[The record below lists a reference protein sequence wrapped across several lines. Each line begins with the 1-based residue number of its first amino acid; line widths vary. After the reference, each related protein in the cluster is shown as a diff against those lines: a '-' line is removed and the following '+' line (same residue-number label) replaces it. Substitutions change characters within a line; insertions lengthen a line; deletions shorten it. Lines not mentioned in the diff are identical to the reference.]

1 MTKKAIRN
9 KDYNEDH
16 REKQGTLF
24 MAFDL
29 GAKDWKL
36 GFTIGLGQKARRRT
50 IPAGDLETLQREID
64 AAKKRFNVAET
75 AEVVSC
81 YEAGRDGFWLHRY
94 LVRLGIKN
102 HVVDSSSIEVN
113 RRKRRAKADG
123 LDVQKLLTMLVRYHY
138 GETKVWSVVQVPS
151 PEDEDR
157 RQLHREL
164 STLKQEKGAT
174 TNRIKG
180 LLASQGIR
188 LKGEVDLSK
197 ERLDAIRLWDG
208 SPLPPSLKS
217 RLEREWEHVLFMK
230 RQIQV
235 LEAKRKRA
243 IKEEQSP
250 DLDMVRQLAGLYGI
264 GVNGSWVLVQ
274 EFFAWRKFDNR
285 REVGSLAGLTP
296 TPFQSGEINYEQ
308 GISKAGNRY
317 VRGVA
322 VELAW
327 SWVRY
332 QPDSK
337 LTQWWLERFANAGK
351 RARKVGI
358 VGVSRRLLIEMWRYL
373 ESGVLPEGARLKRAA

>member
-1 MTKKAIRN
+1 MTKKTIRN
-9 KDYNEDH
+9 EDYI
-16 REKQGTLF
+16 EKQGTLF
-24 MAFDL
+24 MAFEL
-29 GAKDWKL
+29 GLKDWKL
-36 GFTIGLGQKARRRT
+36 GFTVGMGQKARRRT
-50 IPAGDLETLQREID
+50 IAGGDLEKLQREIG
-64 AAKKRFNVAET
+64 AAKTRFKLPMT

-94 LVRLGIKN
+94 LVQSGIKN
-102 HVVDSSSIEVN
+102 VVVDSSSIEVN

-123 LDVQKLLTMLVRYHY
+123 LDVQKLLTMLVRYQY

-164 STLKQEKGAT
+164 STVKNEKTRT
-174 TNRIKG
+174 TNRIRG

-188 LKGEVDLSK
+188 LNGALDLSEK
-197 ERLDAIRLWDG
+197 RLDAIRLWDR
-208 SPLPPSLKS
+208 SPLPPSLKD
-217 RLEREWEHVLFMK
+217 RLKREWEHVLFLE
-230 RQIQV
+230 RQIRV
-235 LEAKRKRA
+235 LEAERKRML
-243 IKEEQSP
+243 KEEESP
-250 DLDMVRQLAGLYGI
+250 DLDMVRQLAGLYAI

-274 EFFAWRKFDNR
+274 EFFAWREFDNR
-285 REVGSLAGLTP
+285 EQVGSLAGMTP
-296 TPFQSGEINYEQ
+296 TPYNSGETNYEQ

-322 VELAW
+322 VELGW

-337 LTQWWLERFANAGK
+337 LTQWYLKRWANAGK

-358 VGVSRRLLIEMWRYL
+358 VALSRRLLIDLWRYL
-373 ESGVLPEGARLKRAA
+373 EHGVLPEGARLKKAA